1 MAEQTLVKE
10 KPVAEAAEA
19 VVTAETNGVTDT
31 EKALQAETNG
41 VADTEKALQ
50 AAKKKLIEVV
60 IDLDGLLIGDLE
72 VLDRAKDGNLP
83 MKELVAFLDRVV
95 VDGVKHLPMRYF
107 STIVDQ
113 LGDAIAESAN
123 PGN

>member
-10 KPVAEAAEA
+10 KPAEA
-19 VVTAETNGVTDT
+19 VVV
-31 EKALQAETNG
+31 AETNG

-50 AAKKKLIEVV
+50 SAKKKLVEVV

-83 MKELVAFLDRVV
+83 MKELIAFLDRVV

-107 STIVDQ
+107 STIIDQ
-113 LGDAIAESAN
+113 LGDAIAESTN

>member
-10 KPVAEAAEA
+10 KAPVEVEA
-19 VVTAETNGVTDT
+19 VEAT
-31 EKALQAETNG
+31 AETNG

-50 AAKKKLIEVV
+50 TAKKLIEIE

-83 MKELVAFLDRVV
+83 MKDLITFLDRVV
-95 VDGVKHLPMRYF
+95 VGGVKHLPMRYF
-107 STIVDQ
+107 SLIVDK

>member
-1 MAEQTLVKE
+1 MAEQTLVEE
-10 KPVAEAAEA
+10 KTPAKVEVVVEVA
-19 VVTAETNGVTDT
+19 
-31 EKALQAETNG
+31 AETNG

-50 AAKKKLIEVV
+50 AAKKPIEIE

-83 MKELVAFLDRVV
+83 MKDLITFLDRVV
-95 VDGVKHLPMRYF
+95 VGGVKHLPMRYF
-107 STIVDQ
+107 SVIVDE

>member
-10 KPVAEAAEA
+10 KSPAKAAKAPV
-19 VVTAETNGVTDT
+19 TT
-31 EKALQAETNG
+31 ETNG

-50 AAKKKLIEVV
+50 AAEKTITIEIE
-60 IDLDGLLIGDLE
+60 IDLDGLLIGDME

-83 MKELVAFLDRVV
+83 MKELITFLDRVV
-95 VDGVKHLPMRYF
+95 AGGVKHLPMRYF
-107 STIVDQ
+107 SVIIDR